1 MGGQFKILDKDAT
14 QGDLHDPKTRKVF
27 DALTW
32 GEISKGPDFSIRTK
46 DNVERITFGIR
57 WKKHTFCNCIVLK
70 KDDPYA
76 YDIASRLKIGDPVAV
91 LGRLREYSYT
101 PEKGRNAGKTMNGQD
116 FKVSM
121 IFPLRMLDSFLAM
134 MDSGEAPDL
143 MDAIADFDP
152 DKETEEP
159 EW

>member
-121 IFPLRMLDSFLAM
+121 IFPLRMLASFLAM

-143 MDAIADFDP
+143 MDAIAGFDP

>member
-1 MGGQFKILDKDAT
+1 MGGQFKILDKGAT
-14 QGDLHDPKTRKVF
+14 QGDTHDPKTRKVF

-121 IFPLRMLDSFLAM
+121 IFPLRMLASFLSM

-143 MDAIADFDP
+143 MDAIAGFDP